1 MLRDWSAQAR
11 RACGHPGPELPHSIM
26 LQKITDTIDTHK
38 WLWYSILG
46 ALALVFAA
54 WGAYGIVNLNFSTS
68 SYAAEADGQTI
79 SLEAAQ
85 RQWRQEQ
92 AQLQQQYGGN
102 IPAVVL
108 KGAQDQ
114 VLEGL
119 IGEALMSQRT
129 EKLGYRVSEPELI
142 AAIQSF
148 PAFQIGGHYSPE
160 AAKEVLAENGV
171 SLKEFE
177 DDIRSDRRRRQLLGG
192 IMSSEVVTPPV
203 AARAPAWR
211 DEEREIQYAVLPADS
226 YKSDAP
232 IDPAAIEAYYQAH
245 QADYLVPE
253 SVDLQYAQLT
263 LAQVASTETV
273 SDADVQAAY
282 DKEKSRFVLPER
294 REASHIL
301 IPFGKDPAAALK
313 QANEVL
319 ALARS
324 GHDFAA
330 LAKKYSQDPGSAQN
344 GGSLGWMDRSGFVA
358 PFADALFSIKSVGEI
373 VGPVKTQYGYHII
386 RLDGIQPGR
395 TKTLA
400 EARPELEAQLKQSAA
415 TNRFGDI
422 EDKLQSRMQDP
433 GVTLAS
439 LAKEFD
445 LTTGEVPQFLQGAG
459 GPPFG
464 AATPLQSQLFGASAV
479 APGTLGGPVIL
490 DNDKMVI
497 FEVAAHRAPHVKAL
511 AEVRDSIVAALQK
524 QRETDAALAAAKAAR
539 AQLMSGASF
548 DQVATSLKVKA
559 DPPKLVGRGDPS
571 VPAEI
576 LSAAFDSAKPLH
588 GPVYDAVTLQNGG
601 AALIA
606 VTQIR
611 SGTQQTNKFLEQAL
625 EQEQLQR
632 TGEAD
637 ALGYAAQLR
646 ATAKVR
652 KNPAAFQ

>member
-1 MLRDWSAQAR
+1 
-11 RACGHPGPELPHSIM
+11 M
-26 LQKITDTIDTHK
+26 LQKITDTIETHK

-79 SLEAAQ
+79 PLDEAHKIWLREQ
-85 RQWRQEQ
+85 GRLLRQF
-92 AQLQQQYGGN
+92 GGN
-102 IPAVVL
+102 IPAAVQ
-108 KGAQDQ
+108 KSAQDQ
-114 VLEGL
+114 VLEDL

-129 EKLGYRVSEPELI
+129 EKLGYRVSDAELI
-142 AAIQSF
+142 AAIQGY
-148 PAFQIGGHYSPE
+148 PAFQVGGQYSPE
-160 AAKEVLAENGV
+160 AAKEILAENGL
-171 SLKEFE
+171 SIDQFQQEMRGDL
-177 DDIRSDRRRRQLLGG
+177 RRQQLLGG
-192 IMSSEVVTPPV
+192 IVASEFVTPTE
-203 AARAPAWR
+203 AARAQALR
-211 DEEREIQYAVLPADS
+211 NEERQIQYAILPAES
-226 YKSDAP
+226 YRSDAP
-232 IDPAAIEAYYQAH
+232 IEPAAIEAYYKAH
-245 QADYLVPE
+245 QADYRVPE

-263 LAQVASTETV
+263 LAQVAGTETV
-273 SDADVQAAY
+273 SDADLQAAY
-282 DKEKSRFVLPER
+282 DKEKSRFVEPER

-313 QANEVL
+313 QADTVL

-324 GHDFAA
+324 GQSFAA

-358 PFADALFSIKSVGEI
+358 PFADALFGIKSVGEI

-386 RLDGIQPGR
+386 RLDGIQPGK

-400 EARPELEAQLKQSAA
+400 QARPELLAQLKQSQA

-422 EDKLQSRMQDP
+422 EDQLQSRLQDP

-439 LAKEFD
+439 LAKEFN
-445 LTTGEVPQFLQGAG
+445 LTTGEVPQFLKGAG

-464 AATPLQSQLFGASAV
+464 AAKPLQSQLFGANAL
-479 APGTLGGPVIL
+479 APGTLAGPVIL

-497 FEVAAHRAPHVKAL
+497 FQVAARHPPHVKAL
-511 AEVRDSIVAALQK
+511 ADVRDSIVAALQK
-524 QRETDAALAAAKAAR
+524 QRETDAALAAAESAR

-548 DQVATSLKVKA
+548 DQVAKSLKVKV
-559 DPPKLVGRGDPS
+559 DPPKFVGRGDPS

-576 LSAAFDSAKPLH
+576 LAVAFDSAKPVH
-588 GPVYDAVTLQNGG
+588 GPVYAAVRLQSGG
-601 AALIA
+601 AALVA

-611 SGTQQTNKFLEQAL
+611 SGAQQTNKFLEQAL
-625 EQEQLQR
+625 QQEELQR
-632 TGEAD
+632 RGGSD
-637 ALGYAAQLR
+637 AVGYTAQLR

-652 KNPAAFQ
+652 KNPDAFQ

>member
-1 MLRDWSAQAR
+1 
-11 RACGHPGPELPHSIM
+11 M

-79 SLEAAQ
+79 SLDEAH
-85 RQWRQEQ
+85 RIWFREQ
-92 AQLQQQYGGN
+92 GRLQQQFGGN
-102 IPAVVL
+102 IPAAVQ
-108 KGAQDQ
+108 KSTQDQ
-114 VLEGL
+114 VLEDL

-129 EKLGYRVSEPELI
+129 RKLGYRVSEPEVI
-142 AAIQSF
+142 AAIQSQ
-148 PAFQIGGHYSPE
+148 PAFQIGGQYSPE
-160 AAKEVLAENGV
+160 AAKEILAENGV
-171 SLKEFE
+171 SIDQFADEVRADL
-177 DDIRSDRRRRQLLGG
+177 RRRQLLGG
-192 IMSSEVVTPPV
+192 IASSEFVTPTE
-203 AARAPAWR
+203 ASRAQALR
-211 DEEREIQYAVLPADS
+211 DEEREIQYAVLPADN

-232 IDPAAIEAYYQAH
+232 IDSAAIDAYYEAH

-263 LAQVASTETV
+263 LAQVASTQAV

-282 DKEKSRFVLPER
+282 DKEKSRFVSPER

-313 QANEVL
+313 QADKVL

-324 GHDFAA
+324 GQDFAT
-330 LAKKYSQDPGSAQN
+330 LARKYSQDPGSAQN
-344 GGSLGWMDRSGFVA
+344 GGNLGWIDRSGFVA
-358 PFADALFSIKSVGEI
+358 PFADALFSIKSVGDI

-400 EARPELEAQLKQSAA
+400 QARPELEAQLKQSAA
-415 TNRFGDI
+415 TNTFGDI
-422 EDKLQSRMQDP
+422 EDKLQSRLQDP

-439 LAKEFD
+439 IAKEFN
-445 LTTGEVPQFLQGAG
+445 LTSGEVPQFLQGTG

-464 AATPLQSQLFGASAV
+464 AAKPLQSQLFGANAV

-490 DNDKMVI
+490 DNDKLVI
-497 FEVAAHRAPHVKAL
+497 FEVMARHAPHVKPL

-524 QRETDAALAAAKAAR
+524 QREADAALAAAKAAR
-539 AQLMSGASF
+539 TQLLSGTPF
-548 DQVATSLKVKA
+548 DQVAKSLEVKA
-559 DPPKLVGRGDPS
+559 DPPKFVGRGDPS

-576 LSAAFDSAKPLH
+576 LAVAFDSAKPVQ
-588 GPVYDAVTLQNGG
+588 GPVYDAVPLQNGG

-606 VTQIR
+606 VTRIR

-625 EQEQLQR
+625 EQQELQR
-632 TGEAD
+632 LGAAD
-637 ALGYAAQLR
+637 AEGYAAELR

-652 KNPAAFQ
+652 KNPDAFR